1 MLKKFL
7 LTALIFFA
15 AASTALAFSRDV
27 KIVNDTG
34 KNITHIYLS
43 TIALEDWQEIPELA
57 GEILRAEESIDIYVD
72 PQNFRPNPIVRYFD
86 LRADFEGGGSEVW
99 LGLDLFNLAE
109 VTLKRGDHSVTYE
122 N

>member
-7 LTALIFFA
+7 LTALFFFA
-15 AASTALAFSRDV
+15 ATATALAFSRDV

-43 TIALEDWQEIPELA
+43 TIALEDWKEIPELA
-57 GEILRAEESIDIYVD
+57 GEILRDEESIDIYVD

-86 LRADFEGGGSEVW
+86 LRADFEDGGSEVW

-109 VTLKRGDHSVTYE
+109 VTLKRGEHSVTYE